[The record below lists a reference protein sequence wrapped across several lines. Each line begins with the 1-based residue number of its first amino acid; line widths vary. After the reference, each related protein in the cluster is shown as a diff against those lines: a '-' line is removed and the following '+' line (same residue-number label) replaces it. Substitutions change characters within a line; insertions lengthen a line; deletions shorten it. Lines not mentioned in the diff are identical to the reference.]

1 MSKTQGYD
9 MGAAT
14 RTEVLPLFAHRNDP
28 ITSYEAAEKAEKSV
42 QHWHDRIIGVL
53 RRYEEA
59 GIDAVDGQ
67 TTKEIA
73 YLLADGQDWRTVY
86 NAVARRMKELR
97 ETNPPKIYAVGE
109 RQSKIGGGNLTAYR
123 IKQETSKLF

>member
-28 ITSYEAAEKAEKSV
+28 ITSYEAAEKAAKSV
-42 QHWHDRIIGVL
+42 QHWHDRIMGVL
-53 RRYEEA
+53 RRY
-59 GIDAVDGQ
+59 DAVDGQ

-123 IKQETSKLF
+123 IKQ

>member
-14 RTEVLPLFAHRNDP
+14 RTEVPPLFAHRNDP
-28 ITSYEAAEKAEKSV
+28 ITSYEAAEKAAKSV
-42 QHWHDRIIGVL
+42 QHWHDRIVGVL
-53 RRYEEA
+53 RRY
-59 GIDAVDGQ
+59 DAVDGQ

-73 YLLADGQDWRTVY
+73 YLLADEQDWRTVY

-97 ETNPPKIYAVGE
+97 EEGKIVAVGE